1 MKYSTHSFTCGMITL
16 TAAVMDFV
24 FDNPIAGWILLGV
37 TVIIFTLAYF
47 TYKNE
52 HKEDKK

>member
-1 MKYSTHSFTCGMITL
+1 MSNSAHAFTCGMITL
-16 TAAVMDFV
+16 TMAVMDFV
-24 FDNPIAGWILLGV
+24 FDNPIAGWILLGL

-52 HKEDKK
+52 KQ

>member
-1 MKYSTHSFTCGMITL
+1 MKDSTHSFTCGMITL
-16 TAAVMDFV
+16 TASLTYFV

-52 HKEDKK
+52 KK

>member
-1 MKYSTHSFTCGMITL
+1 MKYSTHSFICGMITL

-24 FDNPIAGWILLGV
+24 FDNPIAGLILLGV

-52 HKEDKK
+52 KK

>member
-1 MKYSTHSFTCGMITL
+1 MITL
-16 TAAVMDFV
+16 TSAVMDFV

-37 TVIIFTLAYF
+37 TVIIFTLSYF

-52 HKEDKK
+52 HKED